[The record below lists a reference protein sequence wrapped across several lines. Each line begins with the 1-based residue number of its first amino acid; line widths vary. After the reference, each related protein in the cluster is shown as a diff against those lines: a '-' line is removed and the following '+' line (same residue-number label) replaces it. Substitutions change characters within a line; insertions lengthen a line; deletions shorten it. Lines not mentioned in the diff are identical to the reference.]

1 MEVNNQLRG
10 TLLKEEQLALG
21 SYTYLIMLMAFRLVR
36 LLYVDQDKGR
46 EDVFPKRTL
55 NLETRNQKWYQKI
68 HEILFSSLFSEVVD
82 I

>member
-1 MEVNNQLRG
+1 MEVNDQLRG

-21 SYTYLIMLMAFRLVR
+21 SYTYSIMLRAFRLVR

-55 NLETRNQKWYQKI
+55 NLETRNLKWYQKI
-68 HEILFSSLFSEVVD
+68 HQILFSSLFAEVVD